1 MMRKSEVAF
10 WSFVVL
16 SAMAAG
22 TTALNIAKSQPASAS
37 NSELYK
43 QLDLFGEVFERV
55 RTDYVDKPED
65 AALVESAINGM
76 LTSLDPHSS
85 YMNAKS
91 FRDMQVQTRGEF
103 GGLGIEVTMENGV
116 IKVVSPIDDTPA
128 AKAGVLSGDYITA
141 LDGEQVQ
148 GLTLEQAVDKMR
160 GAVNAPIN
168 LTILRKGKD
177 KPFDLKVTRDVIKIN
192 PVKASVEDDVA
203 VVRLTAFNEQS
214 NDALKKAVADLKKKI
229 GPKLKGYILDMRNN
243 PGGLLDQ
250 AIAISDD
257 FLDKGAIVITRGRN
271 DEETQR
277 ANAHPGDITD
287 GAKMIVL
294 VNGGSASASEIVAGA
309 LQDHKRAQI
318 IGTRSFGKGSVQTII
333 PLGSN
338 GALRLTTARYYTP
351 ANRSIQAKG
360 IDPDIRVEEDV
371 PQDIKDVEK
380 PRGEASLRGHLKNS
394 GENAAQDSGSSG
406 YVPEDKAKDKQL
418 IYALNLLRGVEQAT
432 TDTPKPAAGA
442 LDGKAAAP
450 VPN

>member
-22 TTALNIAKSQPASAS
+22 TTALNIVKSQPASAS

-65 AALVESAINGM
+65 ASLVESAINGM
-76 LTSLDPHSS
+76 LTNLDPHSS

-168 LTILRKGKD
+168 LTIVRKGKD
-177 KPFDLKVTRDVIKIN
+177 KPFDL
-192 PVKASVEDDVA
+192 
-203 VVRLTAFNEQS
+203 
-214 NDALKKAVADLKKKI
+214 
-229 GPKLKGYILDMRNN
+229 
-243 PGGLLDQ
+243 
-250 AIAISDD
+250 
-257 FLDKGAIVITRGRN
+257 
-271 DEETQR
+271 
-277 ANAHPGDITD
+277 
-287 GAKMIVL
+287 
-294 VNGGSASASEIVAGA
+294 
-309 LQDHKRAQI
+309 
-318 IGTRSFGKGSVQTII
+318 
-333 PLGSN
+333 
-338 GALRLTTARYYTP
+338 
-351 ANRSIQAKG
+351 
-360 IDPDIRVEEDV
+360 
-371 PQDIKDVEK
+371 
-380 PRGEASLRGHLKNS
+380 
-394 GENAAQDSGSSG
+394 
-406 YVPEDKAKDKQL
+406 
-418 IYALNLLRGVEQAT
+418 
-432 TDTPKPAAGA
+432 
-442 LDGKAAAP
+442 
-450 VPN
+450 